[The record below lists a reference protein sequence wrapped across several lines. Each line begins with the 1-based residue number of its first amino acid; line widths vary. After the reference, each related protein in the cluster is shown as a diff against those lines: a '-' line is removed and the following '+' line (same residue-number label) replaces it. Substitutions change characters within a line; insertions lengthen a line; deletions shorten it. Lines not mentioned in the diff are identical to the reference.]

1 MATKSSIEIC
11 KVGRRLITYER
22 IYEPD
27 PERCK
32 EALRIVLRSRPPV
45 KEAEAR

>member
-1 MATKSSIEIC
+1 MTVHKTVEIC

-32 EALRIVLRSRPPV
+32 EALRIVLKSRSTV
-45 KEAEAR
+45 KETGVG